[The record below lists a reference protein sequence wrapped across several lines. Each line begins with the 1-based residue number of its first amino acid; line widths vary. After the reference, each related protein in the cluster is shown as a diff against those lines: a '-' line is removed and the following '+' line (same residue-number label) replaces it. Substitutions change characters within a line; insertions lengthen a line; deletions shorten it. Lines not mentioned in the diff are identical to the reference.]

1 MSESKAQ
8 NNPAIRITL
17 LPRDTNPYG
26 TIFGGIILSLIDQA
40 AAVATRR
47 VTTHNVVTVSMHE
60 VIFRKPVYV
69 GDLVSFYADITKVG
83 TTSIHTK
90 VYVEAERRRN
100 PSDVVHVTDAEVVF
114 VAVDDDGNP
123 VPVGGK

>member
-1 MSESKAQ
+1 MSESKSQ

-47 VTTHNVVTVSMHE
+47 VTTHNVVTVSMRE

-69 GDLVSFYADITKVG
+69 GDLVSFYADVTKVG
-83 TTSIHTK
+83 NTSIHTK

-100 PSDVVHVTDAEVVF
+100 PGDVVHVTSAEVVF
-114 VAVDDDGNP
+114 VAVDDHGEP
-123 VPVGGK
+123 VAVKAK